1 MFAAIVACELAFW
14 VFVLAGLAC
23 RYLLPLKKTGAVLL
37 ICTPAIDAALLAAAA
52 IDLRHGAEAGA
63 VHGLSAIYI
72 GVSIAYGHSMIR
84 WADVRF
90 AHRFAGGPAP
100 VKPPKA
106 GEEHARR
113 ERSLWYRH
121 GLAWAI
127 GSAILLG
134 MVALIGDEERTR
146 ALVETVKLWSFVLGI
161 DFLISFSY
169 TLFPRKPKRPRDSSS
184 R

>member
-1 MFAAIVACELAFW
+1 MFAIIAACELAFW

-23 RYLLPLKKTGAVLL
+23 RYLLRFKKTGAALL
-37 ICTPAIDAALLAAAA
+37 IGTLAIDAFLLGAAA
-52 IDLRHGAEAGA
+52 IDLRQGAEADA
-63 VHGLSAIYI
+63 VHGLAAIYI
-72 GVSIAYGHSMIR
+72 GVSIAYGRSMIR

-100 VKPPKA
+100 VKPPKIGA
-106 GEEHARR
+106 EHARR
-113 ERSLWYRH
+113 ERGGWYRH
-121 GLAWAI
+121 ALAWAI

-146 ALVETVKLWSFVLGI
+146 ALVGTFRLWSAVLGI

-169 TLFPRKPKRPRDSSS
+169 TLFPRRPR
-184 R
+184 RP